1 MQPPNYQATTAAV
14 QGRAAPAL
22 GARRHEI
29 GRPLD
34 EFWPRRLPVAATVE
48 ALMLPPALCA
58 SLA

>member
-14 QGRAAPAL
+14 RGRAARAL

-34 EFWPRRLPVAATVE
+34 EFWPRQASVAAIVS